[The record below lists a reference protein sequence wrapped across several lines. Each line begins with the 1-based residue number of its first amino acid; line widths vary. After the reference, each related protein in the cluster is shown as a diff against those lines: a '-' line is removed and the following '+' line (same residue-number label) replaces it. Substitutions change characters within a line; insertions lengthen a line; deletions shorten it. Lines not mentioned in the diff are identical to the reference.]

1 MLKPSSECNSLA
13 LFRLARQ
20 FSKIRPLAMQPG
32 SQPSQV
38 QKRLSEAVASFTQR
52 WQLCQAAGPSPGC
65 LCQIWLPQIGT
76 DGSTSLYTQV
86 RDLQGWSRVAAAAS
100 MRNRHEM
107 PFPASATPSAH

>member
-1 MLKPSSECNSLA
+1 
-13 LFRLARQ
+13 
-20 FSKIRPLAMQPG
+20 MQLG

-76 DGSTSLYTQV
+76 DGSTSLYTQARV
-86 RDLQGWSRVAAAAS
+86 LQGWSRDAGAAPRAMGMRCLSRHLRHRLHIRQKPHDQAKPQYVAAALPVA
-100 MRNRHEM
+100 RE
-107 PFPASATPSAH
+107 TGC